1 MNAMRRTM
9 LAIGAALVLT
19 TAAGEAR
26 AQGFVMQSPDFAV
39 DGWGGS
45 AMGGWN
51 TYQPYD
57 FTYGVGNY
65 SGFGAVGS
73 PYYSGQGYYGQSGYG
88 QGYYG
93 QGWPSSPPVFNQ
105 YQTPQQ
111 GGAFQNSF
119 KVPRL
124 SPAGPQLRGGIGI
137 QPQPL
142 YNLAPGFGPQGPVMW
157 SLPN

>member
-1 MNAMRRTM
+1 MSATRRTM

-19 TAAGEAR
+19 TAAAEAR

-51 TYQPYD
+51 TFQPNGFY
-57 FTYGVGNY
+57 YGVGSY
-65 SGFGAVGS
+65 SGFGGVGS
-73 PYYSGQGYYGQSGYG
+73 QYYSGQGFYG

-124 SPAGPQLRGGIGI
+124 SPTTPQLRSGIGI

-142 YNLAPGFGPQGPVMW
+142 YNLAPSFGPQGPVMW